1 MQSYRKIFVIKYRQ
15 SIILLIHAAVWKIY
29 YRGTVSD
36 VCEVALLSHHY
47 SWLEDL
53 TYKLNA
59 PVGVFSVCIT
69 RLVRG
74 MFKKPR
80 WGISEVYFAGSHC
93 VQFLLK
99 FSYLRVTCINILKV
113 GRILFRW
120 DTILKVLAKGRVL
133 TTSVCEKRG
142 KSFPAEWLGRI

>member
-59 PVGVFSVCIT
+59 PVGVFSVMYYSI
-69 RLVRG
+69 G
-74 MFKKPR
+74 
-80 WGISEVYFAGSHC
+80 
-93 VQFLLK
+93 
-99 FSYLRVTCINILKV
+99 
-113 GRILFRW
+113 
-120 DTILKVLAKGRVL
+120 KGYV
-133 TTSVCEKRG
+133 
-142 KSFPAEWLGRI
+142 